1 MGQDK
6 GCDYIASTLIYANHY
21 TEAAFV
27 PAELI
32 PFTGRAGRTQTI
44 VVYSVWL
51 QTNLLGGQLGFLKKK
66 FVQSRLL
73 STLKGGLTTL
83 RMTVLAAFRARDV
96 GPAGSAGFQPADQKI
111 ENNLKTLVLE
121 APGQKWILR

>member
-1 MGQDK
+1 VGQDK

-51 QTNLLGGQLGFLKKK
+51 QTNLLGGQLGFFEEKVCSVKASEYA
-66 FVQSRLL
+66 QGWADDAADDSP
-73 STLKGGLTTL
+73 GGL
-83 RMTVLAAFRARDV
+83 
-96 GPAGSAGFQPADQKI
+96 
-111 ENNLKTLVLE
+111 
-121 APGQKWILR
+121 PGA